1 MKWQIRMFSVFV
13 ECNVFRILFSIKI
26 IIITVILNASNFLYR
41 VPKTVTS
48 VSDEHS
54 LNCGLIIVIL
64 SHEWAFMVAQW
75 SRIAANTGDAGLIPG
90 SGRSIGE
97 ENNKPLQYSCLGNSM
112 DRGA

>member
-1 MKWQIRMFSVFV
+1 MFSVFV

-41 VPKTVTS
+41 VPKAVTS

-64 SHEWAFMVAQW
+64 SHE
-75 SRIAANTGDAGLIPG
+75 
-90 SGRSIGE
+90 
-97 ENNKPLQYSCLGNSM
+97 
-112 DRGA
+112 

>member
-1 MKWQIRMFSVFV
+1 MFYFSKRQRTQASRLSGRSECFLFFV

-26 IIITVILNASNFLYR
+26 IIITVIRNASNFLYR

-64 SHEWAFMVAQW
+64 SHEWASLVAQW
-75 SRIAANTGDAGLIPG
+75 
-90 SGRSIGE
+90 
-97 ENNKPLQYSCLGNSM
+97 
-112 DRGA
+112 